1 MTLTDP
7 LIATLVVPVAVAVAV
22 ALLMRLIGG
31 AGTGARIA
39 DFGIPVALIV
49 GVALLPGLAPTPPVT
64 VMEKLVWL
72 AAAGGLIGILIEMV
86 TQTRFISAV
95 AAFFWPF
102 LAVVWTS
109 GIDVTAI
116 ISGET
121 PAHQFPYRVF
131 EVSAVAGLIVGRM
144 HQIAEVELCAPV
156 SLIVIAAGLGALGMV
171 TGPGYAWAIG
181 LPLAAAALGWVIC
194 NWPNR
199 RLPFGA
205 PGEIGGSAVAIALAA
220 VMVYQGRVPVVLVVL
235 VLSALAIEPLARRF
249 VATNALTK
257 SEAVRPIAL
266 AAILALPAVLA
277 VILAAY
283 APALVPNIYRP

>member
-7 LIATLVVPVAVAVAV
+7 LIATLAVPVLVTVAV
-22 ALLMRLIGG
+22 ALLMRLLGG

-39 DFGIPVALIV
+39 AFGIPVGLIV
-49 GVALLPGLAPTPPVT
+49 AVALLPGLAPTPPVT

-72 AAAGGLIGILIEMV
+72 AAAGGLVGILIEML
-86 TQTRFISAV
+86 TQTRFISV
-95 AAFFWPF
+95 LLAFFWPF

-121 PAHQFPYRVF
+121 PAHHFPYRVF

-156 SLIVIAAGLGALGMV
+156 ALIVIAAGLGVLGLV

-181 LPLAAAALGWVIC
+181 LPLAAAGLGWVVC

-220 VMVYQGRVPVVLVVL
+220 VMVYQARVPVVLVLL

-249 VATNALTK
+249 VAGNALTK

-266 AAILALPAVLA
+266 AAILALPAALAVVLA
-277 VILAAY
+277 LY
-283 APALVPNIYRP
+283 APALVPNLYRP

>member
-7 LIATLVVPVAVAVAV
+7 LIASLVIPVAVSVAV
-22 ALLMRLIGG
+22 AMLMRLVGG
-31 AGTGARIA
+31 TGTGARVA
-39 DFGIPVALIV
+39 DVGIPTALIV

-72 AAAGGLIGILIEMV
+72 AAAGGLIGVLIEMLTKTRLV
-86 TQTRFISAV
+86 TAV
-95 AAFFWPF
+95 VAFCWPF

-121 PAHQFPYRVF
+121 PAHHFPYRVF
-131 EVSAVAGLIVGRM
+131 EVSAVAGLLVGRM
-144 HQIAEVELCAPV
+144 HQISEQELAAPV
-156 SLIVIAAGLGALGMV
+156 SLMVIAAGLGALGLV

-181 LPLAAAALGWVIC
+181 FPLAAAALGWILC

-205 PGEIGGSAVAIALAA
+205 PGEVGGSALAIAVAA
-220 VMVYQGRVPVVLVVL
+220 VMVYQARLPVILVLL
-235 VLSALAIEPLARRF
+235 VLSGLALEPLARRF
-249 VATNALTK
+249 VAANAVTK

-266 AAILALPAVLA
+266 AVILALPAALAVVLA
-277 VILAAY
+277 LY
-283 APALVPNIYRP
+283 APALIPDIYRP

>member
-7 LIATLVVPVAVAVAV
+7 LIATLVVPVLVTVAA
-22 ALLMRLIGG
+22 ALLLRLIGG

-39 DFGIPVALIV
+39 DFGIPVGLIV
-49 GVALLPGLAPTPPVT
+49 AVALLPGLAPTPPVT
-64 VMEKLVWL
+64 MMEKLVWL
-72 AAAGGLIGILIEMV
+72 AAAGGLVGLLVEMV
-86 TQTRFISAV
+86 TQTRFISALL
-95 AAFFWPF
+95 AFFWPF

-144 HQIAEVELCAPV
+144 HQIAEIELCAPV
-156 SLIVIAAGLGALGMV
+156 ALTVIAAGLGVLGLV
-171 TGPGYAWAIG
+171 TGPSYAWAIG
-181 LPLAAAALGWVIC
+181 LPLAAAGLGWVIC

-199 RLPFGA
+199 RLPFGS

-220 VMVYQGRVPVVLVVL
+220 VMVYQAHLPVVLVLL

-257 SEAVRPIAL
+257 SDAVRPIAL

-277 VILAAY
+277 VILALY
-283 APALVPNIYRP
+283 APALIPDLYRP

>member
-7 LIATLVVPVAVAVAV
+7 LIATLAVPVLVTVAVAV
-22 ALLMRLIGG
+22 LLRLIGG
-31 AGTGARIA
+31 AGTGARTA
-39 DFGIPVALIV
+39 AFGIPVGLIV
-49 GVALLPGLAPTPPVT
+49 AVALLPGLAPTPPVT

-86 TQTRFISAV
+86 TQTRFISAL

-109 GIDVTAI
+109 GIDVTAV

-156 SLIVIAAGLGALGMV
+156 ALIVIAAGLGAVGLA

-181 LPLAAAALGWVIC
+181 LPLAAAGLGWVVC

-220 VMVYQGRVPVVLVVL
+220 VMVYQARVPVVLVLL

-266 AAILALPAVLA
+266 AGILALPAALAVVLA
-277 VILAAY
+277 LY
-283 APALVPNIYRP
+283 APALIPDIYRP

>member
-156 SLIVIAAGLGALGMV
+156 SLIVIAAGLGALGLV

-220 VMVYQGRVPVVLVVL
+220 VVVYQGRVPVVLVVL

>member
-7 LIATLVVPVAVAVAV
+7 LIATLAVPVLVTVAV

-31 AGTGARIA
+31 AGTGARTA
-39 DFGIPVALIV
+39 AFGIPVGMIV
-49 GVALLPGLAPTPPVT
+49 AVALLPGLAPTPPVT

-72 AAAGGLIGILIEMV
+72 AAAGGLMGILIEMV
-86 TQTRFISAV
+86 TQTRFIPV
-95 AAFFWPF
+95 LVAFFWPF

-109 GIDVTAI
+109 GVDVTAI
-116 ISGET
+116 MSGET

-156 SLIVIAAGLGALGMV
+156 SLTVIAAGLGALGLA

-181 LPLAAAALGWVIC
+181 LPLAAAGLGWLVC

-220 VMVYQGRVPVVLVVL
+220 VMVYQARVPVVLVVL

-249 VATNALTK
+249 VASNALTK

-266 AAILALPAVLA
+266 AAILALPAALAVVLA
-277 VILAAY
+277 LY

>member
-7 LIATLVVPVAVAVAV
+7 LIASLAVPVLVTVLAAM
-22 ALLMRLIGG
+22 LLRLVGG

-39 DFGIPVALIV
+39 TFGIPVALV
-49 GVALLPGLAPTPPVT
+49 VAVALLPGLAPTPPVT
-64 VMEKLVWL
+64 VMEKLVWM
-72 AAAGGLIGILIEMV
+72 AAAGGLLGMLIEMV
-86 TQTRFISAV
+86 TQTRFISAF

-116 ISGET
+116 VSGET

-131 EVSAVAGLIVGRM
+131 EVSAVAGLIVGRL
-144 HQIAEVELCAPV
+144 HQIAEVELSAPV
-156 SLIVIAAGLGALGMV
+156 AVMVVAAELGVLGLV

-181 LPLAAAALGWVIC
+181 LPLAAAGLGWIAC

-205 PGEIGGSAVAIALAA
+205 PGEIGGGALAVALAA
-220 VMVYQGRVPVVLVVL
+220 VMVYQARIPVILVVL
-235 VLSALAIEPLARRF
+235 VLSALALEPLARRF
-249 VATNALTK
+249 VAANALTK
-257 SEAVRPIAL
+257 SDAVRPIAL
-266 AAILALPAVLA
+266 AAILALPAALAVVLA
-277 VILAAY
+277 LF
-283 APALVPNIYRP
+283 APALIPDIYRP